1 MLILSLVV
9 ATLAVA
15 RITRLLTE
23 DQLARS
29 YRRWVIGRYGEES
42 MLSYMAHCNWCTSFW
57 VALPIMPAAVA
68 WPTWYTVA
76 ALAPFAAS
84 MLTGM
89 LLEGRK

>member
-1 MLILSLVV
+1 VLILSLVV

-15 RITRLLTE
+15 RLTRLLTE
-23 DQLARS
+23 DRLALA
-29 YRRWVIGRYGEES
+29 YRRWMVRKYGEES
-42 MLSYMAHCNWCTSFW
+42 LLAYMAHCPWCTSFW
-57 VALPIMPAAVA
+57 IALPIMPVAVA

-76 ALAPFAAS
+76 VFAPFAAS